1 MVSTIRYSANVSSD
15 HHPNQVPGILIIMN
29 PKQPNLPTCSVTS
42 TYLLFHLLS
51 NPSLHLIANT
61 TLGIIMTAIKISPKT
76 LNHSILSTITNSDL
90 SISYSCSFIC
100 LKRIPRFFVIWHGK
114 SSVEIIL
121 SELIIPFFDR
131 FSRTKSV
138 NKNTQNSEMNS
149 ACLCLHSQS
158 ANSDGFSKHPYEN
171 LPKCKCSYGADDE
184 TRTHD
189 LILTKDVRYHLCHI
203 SIVSSRTALL

>member
-90 SISYSCSFIC
+90 SASFY
-100 LKRIPRFFVIWHGK
+100 RILGTFPGLRITAAMQVFHIAAVIFFLAFSVCGWFLRLLLATLTVHDLVL
-114 SSVEIIL
+114 SFVEIEHRIQF
-121 SELIIPFFDR
+121 I
-131 FSRTKSV
+131 
-138 NKNTQNSEMNS
+138 
-149 ACLCLHSQS
+149 
-158 ANSDGFSKHPYEN
+158 
-171 LPKCKCSYGADDE
+171 
-184 TRTHD
+184 
-189 LILTKDVRYHLCHI
+189 
-203 SIVSSRTALL
+203 